1 MAYYS
6 FSKPFTIALDAGHGG
21 VDVGAVGV
29 RNEVEITEETIAQL
43 KALLDEDGR
52 FRVVVSRK
60 AGEEKSVTERNK
72 KFQKVKPDLVLSVHA
87 NASEDASAYGF
98 ECYPSPPGFENHEV
112 SMAFATLLAQE
123 MDGAGARLRGD
134 TGVRFGYYIE
144 NASGSSEKYLV
155 DSTDLKVYDYDT
167 FGMLKNMNCPAVLLE
182 QCFVTNEADVA
193 DFGTDAGC
201 KKAAQV
207 YYQAICKYVDS
218 LEADKAK

>member
-1 MAYYS
+1 MVYYS
-6 FSKPFTIALDAGHGG
+6 LGKPFTIALDAGHGG

-29 RNEVEITEETIAQL
+29 RNEVEITEETVAQL

-60 AGEEKSVTERNK
+60 DGEYKTVTERNK

-98 ECYPSPPGFENHEV
+98 ECYPSPPGFDNHEA
-112 SMAFATLLAQE
+112 SMAFATILAQE
-123 MDGAGARLRGD
+123 MGGIGARLRGD

-144 NASGSSEKYLV
+144 KESDSAEKFLV
-155 DSTDLKVYDYDT
+155 DSTDTKVYDYDT
-167 FGMLKNMNCPAVLLE
+167 FGMLKNMKCPTVLLE

-193 DFGTDAGC
+193 AFGRDDGC
-201 KKAAQV
+201 KKAAQA

-218 LEADKAK
+218 LELDSKE